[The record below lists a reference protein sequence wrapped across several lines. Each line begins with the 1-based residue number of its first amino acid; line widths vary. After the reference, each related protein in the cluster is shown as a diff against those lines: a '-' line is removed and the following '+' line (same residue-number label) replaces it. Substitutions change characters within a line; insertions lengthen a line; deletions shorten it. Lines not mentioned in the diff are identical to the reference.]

1 MMMMLRSSSNNL
13 RKQRVKMALGMRAAA
28 APVPVRCCANEALQ
42 AIELVV
48 LEAPLAGSAFKLV
61 RHANP
66 CKCCKRCRRFLMPS
80 FVASARATCPA
91 PGAKWWMRVNQ
102 KGPLTSREETLRM
115 GGILWETLSNTA

>member
-13 RKQRVKMALGMRAAA
+13 QKQRVKMAPGMRAAA

-42 AIELVV
+42 VIELLV

-66 CKCCKRCRRFLMPS
+66 CKCCKRSRRFLMPWLL
-80 FVASARATCPA
+80 P
-91 PGAKWWMRVNQ
+91 
-102 KGPLTSREETLRM
+102 
-115 GGILWETLSNTA
+115 